1 MDQQNLKLSEVIK
14 QVVSEK
20 GVDKNELIS
29 ILETA
34 ISTAAKRIF
43 GQERVIEAQY
53 NPDLDE
59 IELFQILQIVEDV
72 ENPYHDITPLD
83 VEEYQ
88 EALVENPGD
97 PLPEVGDEI
106 LVQIFYRDEDKEQAE
121 RQDKKFSDLIQLE
134 SAKVDFGR
142 IAAQTAKQVILQ
154 RMREAEQNLFY
165 DRYKDCQ
172 DQLMNGVVRQFDKGN
187 IIVEIKEDGAEAV
200 LPQKEQTPRESYRPG
215 DPICA
220 YVKKVQ
226 RSSKDAQIVLS
237 RTDPYLVVRLFE
249 REVPEMT
256 EGTVQ
261 IVRVARQPGV
271 RTKIAVYSSS
281 NDIDAVGACVGLR
294 GQRVQNVVKE
304 LKGEKIDI
312 VPFHQDPA
320 RFVCSAISPAEVSRV
335 FIEEEAKAME
345 LIVPNDQL
353 SLAIGRSGQNVRLA
367 AQLTGWNLDIISES
381 RLDEIKKEA
390 KRLLLEKSDFPEG
403 LIDTL
408 FALGY
413 NKLEHI
419 AKVNPMELSQ
429 FPGFGIENAEKIVS
443 EAKRIL
449 RLSQLEEED
458 RKHEE
463 QNVSDIATYLG
474 LSVRDAK
481 KIYAGGYRSLVKL
494 FVEGNAKRLD
504 ARTGIGVNLATSVI
518 KNLEELALGQEVYTA
533 ESLAEARKVFDD
545 AMNEAESVPVEVA
558 YGKVLDTCGE
568 VIFPFDEDDDD
579 FDETSG
585 GSDV

>member
-1 MDQQNLKLSEVIK
+1 MDQQNQKLSEVIK

-20 GVDKNELIS
+20 GVDKDELIS

-53 NPDLDE
+53 NPELDE
-59 IELFQILQIVEDV
+59 IELFQILQIVDEV
-72 ENPYHDITPLD
+72 ENKYHDITPLD

-88 EALVENPGD
+88 EALVEHPGD

-106 LVQIFYRDEDKEQAE
+106 LVQIFYRDEDKQQAE
-121 RQDKKFSDLIQLE
+121 KQDKKFSDLIMLE

-154 RMREAEQNLFY
+154 RMREAEQNIVY
-165 DRYKDCQ
+165 NRYKDRQ
-172 DQLMNGVVRQFDKGN
+172 DQIMTGRVRRFDKGN
-187 IIVEIKEDGAEAV
+187 VIVEIDSDNAEAM
-200 LPQKEQTPRESYRPG
+200 LPQREQVPRESYRPG
-215 DPICA
+215 DTICA

-226 RSSKDAQIVLS
+226 RSSKDPQIILS
-237 RTDPYLVVRLFE
+237 RTDPNFVVRLFE
-249 REVPEMT
+249 QQVPEMN

-261 IVRVARQPGV
+261 ILRVARHPGT
-271 RTKIAVYSSS
+271 RTKIAVYSSAS
-281 NDIDAVGACVGLR
+281 DIDAVGACVGLR
-294 GQRVQNVVKE
+294 GQRVQAVVTE
-304 LKGEKIDI
+304 LHGEKIDI
-312 VPFHQDPA
+312 VPFHNDPA

-335 FIEEEAKAME
+335 FIEEEATAME

-353 SLAIGRSGQNVRLA
+353 SLAIGRGGQNVRLA
-367 AQLTGWNLDIISES
+367 AQLTGWNLDIISEA

-419 AKVNPMELSQ
+419 AKVDPVELSQ
-429 FPGFGIENAEKIVS
+429 LPGFGMENAEKIVS
-443 EAKRIL
+443 EAQRIL
-449 RLSQLEEED
+449 RLSHQEEED
-458 RKHEE
+458 RMHEE
-463 QNVSDIATYLG
+463 QNLSDIATYLG
-474 LSVRDAK
+474 LSSRDAK
-481 KIYAGGYRSLVKL
+481 KIYAGGYRNLVKL

-504 ARTGIGVNLATSVI
+504 ARTGIGVNLAASVI
-518 KNLEELALGQEVYTA
+518 KNLEELALGQEVYTE
-533 ESLAEARKVFDD
+533 ESLAQARNVFEA
-545 AMNEAESVPVEVA
+545 AMNEADSVPVEEA
-558 YGKVLDTCGE
+558 YEKVVSACGE
-568 VIFPFDEDDDD
+568 RIFPLDEDDDD
-579 FDETSG
+579 LDEISG
-585 GSDV
+585 GSDD

>member
-1 MDQQNLKLSEVIK
+1 MDQQNQKLSEVIK

-20 GVDKNELIS
+20 GVDKDELIS

-53 NPDLDE
+53 NPELDE
-59 IELFQILQIVEDV
+59 IELFQILQIVDEV
-72 ENPYHDITPLD
+72 ENKYHDITPLD

-88 EALVENPGD
+88 EALVEHPGD

-106 LVQIFYRDEDKEQAE
+106 LVQIFYRDEDKQQAE
-121 RQDKKFSDLIQLE
+121 KQDKKFSDLIMLE

-154 RMREAEQNLFY
+154 RMREAEQNIVY
-165 DRYKDCQ
+165 NRYKDRQ
-172 DQLMNGVVRQFDKGN
+172 DQIMTGRVRRFDKGN
-187 IIVEIKEDGAEAV
+187 VIVEIDSDNAEAM
-200 LPQKEQTPRESYRPG
+200 LPQREQVPRESYRPG
-215 DPICA
+215 DTICA

-226 RSSKDAQIVLS
+226 RSSKDPQIILS
-237 RTDPYLVVRLFE
+237 RTDPNFVVRLFE
-249 REVPEMT
+249 QQVPEMN

-261 IVRVARQPGV
+261 ILRVARHPGT
-271 RTKIAVYSSS
+271 RTKIAVYSSAS
-281 NDIDAVGACVGLR
+281 DIDAVGACVGLR
-294 GQRVQNVVKE
+294 GQRVQAVVTE
-304 LKGEKIDI
+304 LHGEKIDI
-312 VPFHQDPA
+312 VPFHNDPA

-335 FIEEEAKAME
+335 FIEEEATAME

-353 SLAIGRSGQNVRLA
+353 SLAIGRGGQNVRLA
-367 AQLTGWNLDIISES
+367 TQLTGWNLDIISEA

-419 AKVNPMELSQ
+419 AKVDPMELSQ
-429 FPGFGIENAEKIVS
+429 LPGFGMENAEKIVS
-443 EAKRIL
+443 EAQRIL
-449 RLSQLEEED
+449 RLSHQEEED
-458 RKHEE
+458 RMHEE
-463 QNVSDIATYLG
+463 QNLSDIATYLG
-474 LSVRDAK
+474 LSSRDAK
-481 KIYAGGYRSLVKL
+481 KIYAGGYRNLVKL

-504 ARTGIGVNLATSVI
+504 ARTGIGVNLAASVI
-518 KNLEELALGQEVYTA
+518 KNLEELALGQEVYTE
-533 ESLAEARKVFDD
+533 ESLAQARNVFEA
-545 AMNEAESVPVEVA
+545 AMNEADSVPVEEA
-558 YGKVLDTCGE
+558 YEKVVSACGE
-568 VIFPFDEDDDD
+568 RIFPLDEDDDD
-579 FDETSG
+579 LDEISG
-585 GSDV
+585 GSED

>member
-1 MDQQNLKLSEVIK
+1 MDQQNQKLSEVIK

-20 GVDKNELIS
+20 GVDKDELIS

-53 NPDLDE
+53 NPELDE
-59 IELFQILQIVEDV
+59 IELFQILQIVDEV
-72 ENPYHDITPLD
+72 ENKYHDITPLD

-88 EALVENPGD
+88 EALVEHPGD

-106 LVQIFYRDEDKEQAE
+106 LVQIFYRDEDKQQAE
-121 RQDKKFSDLIQLE
+121 KQDKKFSDLIMLE

-154 RMREAEQNLFY
+154 RMREAEQNIVY
-165 DRYKDCQ
+165 NRYKDRQ
-172 DQLMNGVVRQFDKGN
+172 DQIMTGRVRRFDKGN
-187 IIVEIKEDGAEAV
+187 VIVEIDSDNAEAM
-200 LPQKEQTPRESYRPG
+200 LPQREQVPRESYRPG
-215 DPICA
+215 DTICA

-226 RSSKDAQIVLS
+226 RSSKDPQIILS
-237 RTDPYLVVRLFE
+237 RTDPNFVVRLFE
-249 REVPEMT
+249 QQVPEMN

-261 IVRVARQPGV
+261 ILRVARHPGT
-271 RTKIAVYSSS
+271 RTKIAVYSSAS
-281 NDIDAVGACVGLR
+281 DIDAVGACVGLR
-294 GQRVQNVVKE
+294 GQRVQAVVTE
-304 LKGEKIDI
+304 LHGEKIDI
-312 VPFHQDPA
+312 VPFHNDPA

-335 FIEEEAKAME
+335 FIEEEATAME

-353 SLAIGRSGQNVRLA
+353 SLAIGRGGQNVRLA
-367 AQLTGWNLDIISES
+367 AQLTGWNLDIISEA

-419 AKVNPMELSQ
+419 AKVDPMELSQ
-429 FPGFGIENAEKIVS
+429 LPGFGMENAEKIVS
-443 EAKRIL
+443 EAQRIL
-449 RLSQLEEED
+449 RLSHQEEED
-458 RKHEE
+458 RMHEE
-463 QNVSDIATYLG
+463 QNLSDIATYLG
-474 LSVRDAK
+474 LSSRDAK
-481 KIYAGGYRSLVKL
+481 KIYAGGYRNLVKL

-504 ARTGIGVNLATSVI
+504 ARTGIGVNLAASVI
-518 KNLEELALGQEVYTA
+518 KNLEELALGQEVYTE
-533 ESLAEARKVFDD
+533 ESLAQARNVFEA
-545 AMNEAESVPVEVA
+545 AMNEADSVPVEEA
-558 YGKVLDTCGE
+558 YEKVVSACGE
-568 VIFPFDEDDDD
+568 RIFPLDEDDDD
-579 FDETSG
+579 LDEISG
-585 GSDV
+585 GSDD

>member
-1 MDQQNLKLSEVIK
+1 MDQQNQKLSEVIK

-20 GVDKNELIS
+20 GVDKDELIG

-53 NPDLDE
+53 NPELDE
-59 IELFQILQIVEDV
+59 IELFQILQIVDEV
-72 ENPYHDITPLD
+72 ENKYHDITPLD

-106 LVQIFYRDEDKEQAE
+106 LVQIFYRDEDKQQAE
-121 RQDKKFSDLIQLE
+121 KQDKKFSDLIMLE

-154 RMREAEQNLFY
+154 RMREAEQNIIY
-165 DRYKDCQ
+165 NRYKDRQ
-172 DQLMNGVVRQFDKGN
+172 DQLMTGRVRRLDKGN
-187 IIVEIKEDGAEAV
+187 YIVEIDSDNAEAM
-200 LPQKEQTPRESYRPG
+200 LPQREQVPRESYRLG
-215 DPICA
+215 DTICA

-226 RSSKDAQIVLS
+226 RSSKDPQIILS
-237 RTDPYLVVRLFE
+237 RTDPNFVVRLFE
-249 REVPEMT
+249 QQVPEMN

-261 IVRVARQPGV
+261 ILRVARHPGT
-271 RTKIAVYSSS
+271 RTKIAVYSSAS
-281 NDIDAVGACVGLR
+281 DIDAVGACVGLR
-294 GQRVQNVVKE
+294 GQRVQAVVTE
-304 LKGEKIDI
+304 LHGEKIDI
-312 VPFHQDPA
+312 VPFHNDPA

-335 FIEEEAKAME
+335 FIEEEATAME

-353 SLAIGRSGQNVRLA
+353 SLAIGRGGQNVRLA
-367 AQLTGWNLDIISES
+367 AQLTGWNLDIISEA

-419 AKVNPMELSQ
+419 AKVDPMELSQ
-429 FPGFGIENAEKIVS
+429 LPGFGMENAEKIVS
-443 EAKRIL
+443 EAQRIL
-449 RLSQLEEED
+449 RLSHQEEED
-458 RKHEE
+458 RMHEE
-463 QNVSDIATYLG
+463 QNLSDIATYLG
-474 LSVRDAK
+474 LSSRDAK
-481 KIYAGGYRSLVKL
+481 KIYAGGYRNLVKL

-504 ARTGIGVNLATSVI
+504 ARTGIGVNLAASVI
-518 KNLEELALGQEVYTA
+518 KNLEELALGQEVYTE
-533 ESLAEARKVFDD
+533 ESLKEARDVFEA
-545 AMNEAESVPVEVA
+545 AMNEADSVPVEEA
-558 YGKVLDTCGE
+558 YEKVVSACGE
-568 VIFPFDEDDDD
+568 RIFPLDEDDEDL
-579 FDETSG
+579 DEISG
-585 GSDV
+585 GVDD

>member
-1 MDQQNLKLSEVIK
+1 MDQQNLKLSDVIK
-14 QVVSEK
+14 QVVNEK
-20 GVDKNELIS
+20 GVDRNELLG

-59 IELFQILQIVEDV
+59 IELFQILQIVEEV

-88 EALVENPGD
+88 EALVEHPGD

-106 LVQIFYRDEDKEQAE
+106 LVQIFYRDEDRQQAV

-154 RMREAEQNLFY
+154 RMREAEQNIVY
-165 DRYKDCQ
+165 NKYKDRE
-172 DQLMNGVVRQFDKGN
+172 DQLMVGVVRRFEKGN
-187 IIVEIKEDGAEAV
+187 IIVEIENDGAEAM
-200 LPQKEQTPRESYRPG
+200 LSSKEQTPRECYRPG
-215 DPICA
+215 DKICA

-226 RSSKDAQIVLS
+226 RSSKDPQILLS
-237 RTDPYLVVRLFE
+237 RTDPYFVVKLFE
-249 REVPEMT
+249 QQVPEMN

-261 IVRVARQPGV
+261 ILRVARHPGM
-271 RTKIAVYSSS
+271 RTKIAVYSSAS
-281 NDIDAVGACVGLR
+281 DIDAVGACVGLR
-294 GQRVQNVVKE
+294 GQRVQAVVSE
-304 LKGEKIDI
+304 LRGEKIDI
-312 VPFHQDPA
+312 VPYHDDPA

-353 SLAIGRSGQNVRLA
+353 SLAIGRGGQNVRLA
-367 AQLTGWNLDIISES
+367 AQLTGWNLDIISEA

-419 AKVNPMELSQ
+419 AKVDPMELSQ
-429 FPGFGIENAEKIVS
+429 FPGFGMENAEKIVS
-443 EAKRIL
+443 EARRIL
-449 RLSQLEEED
+449 RITHMEEEE
-458 RKHEE
+458 RANEE
-463 QNVSDIATYLG
+463 QNISDIATYLG
-474 LSVRDAK
+474 LSLRDAK
-481 KIYAGGYRSLVKL
+481 KIYAGGYRNLVKL

-504 ARTGIGVNLATSVI
+504 ARTGIGVNLAASVI
-518 KNLEELALGQEVYTA
+518 KNLEELALGQEVYTS
-533 ESLAEARKVFDD
+533 ETLAEARTVFDNAMHEAD
-545 AMNEAESVPVEVA
+545 AVPVETA
-558 YGKVLDTCGE
+558 YEKVVDVCGE
-568 VIFPFDEDDDD
+568 RIFPVDEEDDLEDI
-579 FDETSG
+579 SG

>member
-1 MDQQNLKLSEVIK
+1 MDQQNLKLSDVIK
-14 QVVSEK
+14 QVVNEK
-20 GVDKNELIS
+20 GVDRNELLG

-59 IELFQILQIVEDV
+59 IELFQILQIVEEV

-88 EALVENPGD
+88 EALVEHPGD

-106 LVQIFYRDEDKEQAE
+106 LVQIFYRDEDRQQAV

-154 RMREAEQNLFY
+154 RMREAEQNIVY
-165 DRYKDCQ
+165 NKYKDRE
-172 DQLMNGVVRQFDKGN
+172 DQLMVGVVRRFEKGN
-187 IIVEIKEDGAEAV
+187 IIVEIENDGAEAM
-200 LPQKEQTPRESYRPG
+200 LSSKEQTPRECYRPG
-215 DPICA
+215 DKICA

-226 RSSKDAQIVLS
+226 RSSKDPQILLS
-237 RTDPYLVVRLFE
+237 RTDPYFVVKLFE
-249 REVPEMT
+249 QQVPEMN

-261 IVRVARQPGV
+261 ILRVARHPGM
-271 RTKIAVYSSS
+271 RTKIAVYSSAS
-281 NDIDAVGACVGLR
+281 DIDAVGACVGLR
-294 GQRVQNVVKE
+294 GQRVQAVVSE
-304 LKGEKIDI
+304 LRGEKIDI
-312 VPFHQDPA
+312 VPYHDDPA

-353 SLAIGRSGQNVRLA
+353 SLAIGRGGQNVRLA
-367 AQLTGWNLDIISES
+367 AQLTGWNLDIISEA

-419 AKVNPMELSQ
+419 AKVDPMELSQ
-429 FPGFGIENAEKIVS
+429 FPGFGMENAEKIVS
-443 EAKRIL
+443 EARRIL
-449 RLSQLEEED
+449 RITHMEEEE
-458 RKHEE
+458 RANEE
-463 QNVSDIATYLG
+463 QNISDIATYLG
-474 LSVRDAK
+474 LSLRDAK
-481 KIYAGGYRSLVKL
+481 KIYAGGYRNLVKL

-504 ARTGIGVNLATSVI
+504 ARTGIGVNLAASVI
-518 KNLEELALGQEVYTA
+518 KNLEELALGQEVYTS
-533 ESLAEARKVFDD
+533 ETLAEARTVFDN
-545 AMNEAESVPVEVA
+545 AMHEADSVPVETA
-558 YGKVLDTCGE
+558 YEKVVDVCGE
-568 VIFPFDEDDDD
+568 RIFPVDEEDDLEDI
-579 FDETSG
+579 SG

>member
-59 IELFQILQIVEDV
+59 IELFQILQIVDEV

-106 LVQIFYRDEDKEQAE
+106 LVQIFYRDEDKVQAE

-172 DQLMNGVVRQFDKGN
+172 DQLMNGIVRQFDKGN

-200 LPQKEQTPRESYRPG
+200 LPPKEQTPRESYRPG

-261 IVRVARQPGV
+261 IVRVARQPGM

-335 FIEEEAKAME
+335 FIEE
-345 LIVPNDQL
+345 
-353 SLAIGRSGQNVRLA
+353 
-367 AQLTGWNLDIISES
+367 
-381 RLDEIKKEA
+381 EA

-458 RKHEE
+458 RKHED
-463 QNVSDIATYLG
+463 QNISDIATYLG
-474 LSVRDAK
+474 ISTRDAK
-481 KIYAGGYRSLVKL
+481 KLYAGGYRSLVKL
-494 FVEGNAKRLD
+494 FVEGNAKRMD

-533 ESLAEARKVFDD
+533 ESLAQARKVFDD
-545 AMNEAESVPVEVA
+545 AMNEAESVPVESA
-558 YGKVLDTCGE
+558 YAKVLDTCGE

>member
-1 MDQQNLKLSEVIK
+1 MDQQNLKLSDVIK
-14 QVVSEK
+14 QVVNEK
-20 GVDKNELIS
+20 GVDRNELLG

-59 IELFQILQIVEDV
+59 IELFQILQIVEEV

-88 EALVENPGD
+88 EALVEHPGD

-106 LVQIFYRDEDKEQAE
+106 LVQIFYRDEDRQQAV

-154 RMREAEQNLFY
+154 RMREAEQNIVY
-165 DRYKDCQ
+165 NKYKDRE
-172 DQLMNGVVRQFDKGN
+172 DQLMVGVVRRFEKGN
-187 IIVEIKEDGAEAV
+187 IIVEIENDGAEAM
-200 LPQKEQTPRESYRPG
+200 LSSKEQTPRENYRPG
-215 DPICA
+215 DKICA

-226 RSSKDAQIVLS
+226 RSSKDPQILLS
-237 RTDPYLVVRLFE
+237 RTDPYFVVKLFE
-249 REVPEMT
+249 QQVPEMN

-261 IVRVARQPGV
+261 ILRVARHPGM
-271 RTKIAVYSSS
+271 RTKIAVYSSAS
-281 NDIDAVGACVGLR
+281 DIDAVGACVGLR
-294 GQRVQNVVKE
+294 GQRVQAVVSE
-304 LKGEKIDI
+304 LRGEKIDI
-312 VPFHQDPA
+312 VPYHDDPA

-353 SLAIGRSGQNVRLA
+353 SLAIGRGGQNVRLA
-367 AQLTGWNLDIISES
+367 AQLTGWNLDIISEA

-419 AKVNPMELSQ
+419 AKVDPMELSQ
-429 FPGFGIENAEKIVS
+429 FPGFGMENAEKIVS

-449 RLSQLEEED
+449 RITHMEEEE
-458 RKHEE
+458 RANEE
-463 QNVSDIATYLG
+463 QNISDIATYLG
-474 LSVRDAK
+474 LSLRDAK
-481 KIYAGGYRSLVKL
+481 KIYAGGYRNLVKL

-504 ARTGIGVNLATSVI
+504 ARTGIGVNLAASVI
-518 KNLEELALGQEVYTA
+518 KNLEELALGQEVYTSEA
-533 ESLAEARKVFDD
+533 LAEARTVFDN
-545 AMNEAESVPVEVA
+545 AMHEADSVPVETA
-558 YGKVLDTCGE
+558 YEKVVDVCGE
-568 VIFPFDEDDDD
+568 RIFPVDEEDDLDD
-579 FDETSG
+579 ISG

>member
-1 MDQQNLKLSEVIK
+1 MDQQNQKLSEVIK

-20 GVDKNELIS
+20 GVDKDELIS

-53 NPDLDE
+53 NPELDE
-59 IELFQILQIVEDV
+59 IELFQILQIVDEV
-72 ENPYHDITPLD
+72 ENKYHDITPLD

-88 EALVENPGD
+88 EALVEHPGD

-106 LVQIFYRDEDKEQAE
+106 LVQIFYRDEDKQQAE
-121 RQDKKFSDLIQLE
+121 KQDKKFSDLIMLE

-154 RMREAEQNLFY
+154 RMREAEQNIVY
-165 DRYKDCQ
+165 NRYKDRQ
-172 DQLMNGVVRQFDKGN
+172 DQIMTGRVRRFDKGN
-187 IIVEIKEDGAEAV
+187 IIVEIDSDNAEAM
-200 LPQKEQTPRESYRPG
+200 LPQREQVPRESYRPG
-215 DPICA
+215 DTICA

-226 RSSKDAQIVLS
+226 RSSKDPQIILS
-237 RTDPYLVVRLFE
+237 RTDPNFVVRLFE
-249 REVPEMT
+249 QQVPEMN

-261 IVRVARQPGV
+261 ILRVARHPGT
-271 RTKIAVYSSS
+271 RTKIAVYSSAS
-281 NDIDAVGACVGLR
+281 DIDAVGACVGLR
-294 GQRVQNVVKE
+294 GQRVQAVVTE
-304 LKGEKIDI
+304 LHGEKIDI
-312 VPFHQDPA
+312 VPFHNDPA

-335 FIEEEAKAME
+335 FIEEEATAME

-353 SLAIGRSGQNVRLA
+353 SLAIGRGGQNVRLA
-367 AQLTGWNLDIISES
+367 AQLTGWNLDIISEA

-419 AKVNPMELSQ
+419 AKVDPMELSQ
-429 FPGFGIENAEKIVS
+429 LPGFGMENAEKIVS
-443 EAKRIL
+443 EAQRIL
-449 RLSQLEEED
+449 RLSHQEEED
-458 RKHEE
+458 RMHEE
-463 QNVSDIATYLG
+463 QNLSDIATYLG
-474 LSVRDAK
+474 LSSRDAK
-481 KIYAGGYRSLVKL
+481 KIYAGGYRNLVKL

-504 ARTGIGVNLATSVI
+504 ARTGIGVNLAASVI
-518 KNLEELALGQEVYTA
+518 KNLEELALGQEVYTE
-533 ESLAEARKVFDD
+533 ESLAQARNVFEA
-545 AMNEAESVPVEVA
+545 AMNEADSVPVEEA
-558 YGKVLDTCGE
+558 YEKVVSACGE
-568 VIFPFDEDDDD
+568 RIFPLDEDDDD
-579 FDETSG
+579 LDEISG
-585 GSDV
+585 GSDD